1 MVMRL
6 VFDEVECMAALSNR
20 SESNVTADSV
30 ADVATENVAELYA
43 RHVGESVANQAT
55 LSRRWVLRLAA
66 VATSAA
72 TQVLGVV

>member
-1 MVMRL
+1 
-6 VFDEVECMAALSNR
+6 MAALSNR